1 MEIALLVLKFYN
13 AYYFEA
19 GRRFWVRSL
28 LDVNEQPK
36 IKPDAKRVVLED
48 FYGWVAAISL

>member
-19 GRRFWVRSL
+19 GHRFWVRSL
-28 LDVNEQPK
+28 LDINEQPK